1 MRVLAMT
8 GGDTPNGTGIGEL
21 RRRQPADETMR
32 NLLELTSEKLDLC
45 GRLPVY
51 ELEAANEGHAATA
64 RLFSELADV
73 ERASFDALKARLVIE
88 IDESSRH
95 SGEDPSKRRRR

>member
-1 MRVLAMT
+1 MT

-32 NLLELTSEKLDLC
+32 NLLELTREKLDLC
-45 GRLPVY
+45 ARLPVF
-51 ELEAANEGHAATA
+51 ELEAANEGHATTA
-64 RLFSELADV
+64 RLFNELADV
-73 ERASFDALKARLVIE
+73 ERASFDALKARLLAE

-95 SGEDPSKRRRR
+95 IGEDPSKRRRQ